1 MNLNQITL
9 PSNDIS
15 ASRKFYLIL
24 GFTLIVDSEQYL
36 RFWCEEGDATFSLHL
51 NNDASFKNAAVIYFE
66 CVDVDKKYQTLLSL
80 GFEFLTVP
88 TLQSWAWYEVR
99 LLDPS
104 GNELCLFHAAENR
117 KTPPWGVNIR
127 QDSMK

>member
-80 GFEFLTVP
+80 GFDRNGLNRNRIPCCGNPCAVSMASGGGVAGSRKP
-88 TLQSWAWYEVR
+88 LISRAPSCLR
-99 LLDPS
+99 LD
-104 GNELCLFHAAENR
+104 E
-117 KTPPWGVNIR
+117 TT
-127 QDSMK
+127 